1 MAHIHG
7 KAVQRGNTRASARH
21 KDVLLRMILPLLL
34 VLLPAGAGLYAFG
47 QNQPWITAVFAVLF
61 IAATLRF
68 EELGLAFSHHFSHSQ
83 TNSRS
88 SRIVSKALRQLPNEY
103 HVFHDLH
110 FEGNQLDHAVIGPNG
125 LFLIRTRSHLGN
137 VTASG
142 ESLRLNGWPFMLDML
157 TQCWNLT
164 QKLTRHMDLQ
174 YAGGVHPCPVLCF
187 SRASVGIAG
196 PVRGAL
202 VVEAGN
208 LVQAILAH
216 DDALPTDR
224 MYVLIDK
231 FAGLVSAD
239 TGAEPDDE
247 DERQAD
253 RAPQDLL
260 KSNLPVC
267 AGCRHQP
274 SAEEFGLFPG
284 ECPKCGRLY
293 SVTPEKSEAH
303 PQAKPQANPSK
314 VLWKPSLLQLG
325 MTFLLIAGC
334 TGYVAHRQG
343 LFDLEHL
350 FIQSRQTADAEP
362 DASDAP
368 SPAVENG
375 PSPAVVAEQTA
386 GAGNETSPP
395 PQADIMTPDARPGTG
410 MTQNEP
416 PSPVYSQSAHNDAP
430 SLPEQALG
438 VNASCAT
445 VAHALPN
452 ATSKDAQALPSAAT
466 AEAQALPNA
475 TSKNTDAPSTDTA
488 QGSPAPAATLPEP
501 KAETTQAPPRN
512 PDGSFDKGKLV
523 VTSSR
528 PLVLWFRNQ
537 QTCKDFGPFEIKA
550 KSVKD
555 IVLPKGFYSVVY
567 LENGKRRHTTMSFLS
582 DQGQLDF

>member
-7 KAVQRGNTRASARH
+7 KAVQSGNTRASARH
-21 KDVLLRMILPLLL
+21 KDILLRLILPLLL
-34 VLLPAGAGLYAFG
+34 VLMPAGAGLYAFG
-47 QNQPWITAVFAVLF
+47 QNQPWITAIFAVFF

-83 TNSRS
+83 TNSQA
-88 SRIVSKALRQLPNEY
+88 SRIVSKALRQLPSEY

-216 DDALPTDR
+216 DDALPADR

-231 FAGLVSAD
+231 FTGLVNAD
-239 TGAEPDDE
+239 TGSEPGDE
-247 DERQAD
+247 DEPQAD
-253 RAPQDLL
+253 QAPLASL
-260 KSNLPVC
+260 KSNRPVC
-267 AGCRHQP
+267 AACRHQP
-274 SAEEFGLFPG
+274 SPEEFGLFPA

-293 SVTPEKSEAH
+293 AVTPEESET
-303 PQAKPQANPSK
+303 PSPAKPLK

-325 MTFLLIAGC
+325 MTFLLFAGC

-343 LFDLEHL
+343 LFGLEQL
-350 FIQSRQTADAEP
+350 FIQSRQTATAEP
-362 DASDAP
+362 EASEALL
-368 SPAVENG
+368 PAVENG
-375 PSPAVVAEQTA
+375 SSPAVVAEQTA
-386 GAGNETSPP
+386 GADNETSTP
-395 PQADIMTPDARPGTG
+395 PQADIMTPDPRPGTG

-416 PSPVYSQSAHNDAP
+416 ASPVYSQSGDNIAP

-445 VAHALPN
+445 VAQALPN
-452 ATSKDAQALPSAAT
+452 ATSEDAQALPSAAS
-466 AEAQALPNA
+466 AEAQALPKA
-475 TSKNTDAPSTDTA
+475 TSKNTDAPSIDTV
-488 QGSPAPAATLPEP
+488 QGSPAPAATLPKP
-501 KAETTQAPPRN
+501 KAETAQAPPRN
-512 PDGSFDKGKLV
+512 PDESFDKGRLV

-528 PLVLWFRNQ
+528 PLVLWFKNQ

>member
-7 KAVQRGNTRASARH
+7 KAVQSGNTRASARH
-21 KDVLLRMILPLLL
+21 KDILLRLILPLLL
-34 VLLPAGAGLYAFG
+34 VLIPAGAGLYAFG
-47 QNQPWITAVFAVLF
+47 HNQPWITAIFAVFF

-83 TNSRS
+83 TNSQA
-88 SRIVSKALRQLPNEY
+88 SRIVSKALRQLPSEY

-216 DDALPTDR
+216 DDALPADR

-231 FAGLVSAD
+231 LTGLVSAD

-247 DERQAD
+247 DELQAD
-253 RAPQDLL
+253 RTPRGLL

-293 SVTPEKSEAH
+293 SVTHEESEAR
-303 PQAKPQANPSK
+303 PGPKPLK

-325 MTFLLIAGC
+325 ITFLLIAGC

-343 LFDLEHL
+343 LLGLEQL
-350 FIQSRQTADAEP
+350 FIQSRQTADTEP
-362 DASDAP
+362 AASDAL
-368 SPAVENG
+368 SPAAENG
-375 PSPAVVAEQTA
+375 SSPVVVAEQTA
-386 GAGNETSPP
+386 GADNETSTP
-395 PQADIMTPDARPGTG
+395 PQADIMTPDPRPGTG

-416 PSPVYSQSAHNDAP
+416 ASPVYSQSGDNIAP

-445 VAHALPN
+445 VAQALPN
-452 ATSKDAQALPSAAT
+452 ATSEDAQALPSAAS
-466 AEAQALPNA
+466 AEAQALPKA
-475 TSKNTDAPSTDTA
+475 TSKNTDAPSIDTV
-488 QGSPAPAATLPEP
+488 QGSPAPAATLPKP
-501 KAETTQAPPRN
+501 KAETAQAPPRN
-512 PDGSFDKGKLV
+512 PDESFDKGRLV

-550 KSVKD
+550 KRVKD

>member
-7 KAVQRGNTRASARH
+7 KAVQSGNTRASARH
-21 KDVLLRMILPLLL
+21 KDVLLRLILPLLL

-83 TNSRS
+83 TNSQS
-88 SRIVSKALRQLPNEY
+88 SRIVSKALRQLPDEY
-103 HVFHDLH
+103 HVFHDLR
-110 FEGNQLDHAVIGPNG
+110 FEGNQLDHAVVGPNG

-137 VTASG
+137 VTATG

-174 YAGGVHPCPVLCF
+174 YAGSVHPCPVLCF

-196 PVRGAL
+196 PVRGTL

-224 MYVLIDK
+224 MCVLIDK
-231 FAGLVSAD
+231 FTGLVSAD
-239 TGAEPDDE
+239 TGAEPGDE
-247 DERQAD
+247 DEPQAD
-253 RAPQDLL
+253 HALRDLL

-284 ECPKCGRLY
+284 ECPKCGHLY
-293 SVTPEKSEAH
+293 SFKPDESEVR
-303 PQAKPQANPSK
+303 PRPKPLK
-314 VLWKPSLLQLG
+314 VFWKPSLLQLG
-325 MTFLLIAGC
+325 MTFLIIAGC

-343 LFDLEHL
+343 LLGLEQL
-350 FIQSRQTADAEP
+350 FIQSRQTSDAEP
-362 DASDAP
+362 EASEAL

-375 PSPAVVAEQTA
+375 SSHAVVVEQTA
-386 GAGNETSPP
+386 GAGNHTSTP
-395 PQADIMTPDARPGTG
+395 PQADIMTPDPRPDTA

-416 PSPVYSQSAHNDAP
+416 ASPVYSQSANNTAP
-430 SLPEQALG
+430 SLPEQALA
-438 VNASCAT
+438 VNTSCAT
-445 VAHALPN
+445 VAQALPN
-452 ATSKDAQALPSAAT
+452 ATS
-466 AEAQALPNA
+466 AEAQAAPNA
-475 TSKNTDAPSTDTA
+475 TSKNTDAPSSDTA
-488 QGSPAPAATLPEP
+488 QAAATLPEP
-501 KAETTQAPPRN
+501 KAEAAEAPPQN
-512 PDGSFDKGKLV
+512 PEGSFDKGRLV
-523 VTSSR
+523 VTSPRS
-528 PLVLWFRNQ
+528 LVLWFRNQ

>member
-7 KAVQRGNTRASARH
+7 KAVQSGNTRASARH
-21 KDVLLRMILPLLL
+21 KDILLRLILPLLL
-34 VLLPAGAGLYAFG
+34 VLMPAGAGLYAFG
-47 QNQPWITAVFAVLF
+47 QNQPWITAIFAVFF

-68 EELGLAFSHHFSHSQ
+68 EELGLTFSHRFSHSQ
-83 TNSRS
+83 TNSRC

-208 LVQAILAH
+208 LVQAILSH

-231 FAGLVSAD
+231 FTGLVSAD

-247 DERQAD
+247 DEPQAD
-253 RAPQDLL
+253 QAPLALL
-260 KSNLPVC
+260 KSNRPVC

-274 SAEEFGLFPG
+274 SAEEFGLFPA

-293 SVTPEKSEAH
+293 SVTPEKSEAA
-303 PQAKPQANPSK
+303 PQAKPLK
-314 VLWKPSLLQLG
+314 DLWKPSILQLG
-325 MTFLLIAGC
+325 MTFLLIVGC
-334 TGYVAHRQG
+334 TGYIAHRQG
-343 LFDLEHL
+343 LLGLEQL
-350 FIQSRQTADAEP
+350 FIQSRQTAGTEP
-362 DASDAP
+362 AASDAL
-368 SPAVENG
+368 SPAAENG
-375 PSPAVVAEQTA
+375 SAAVVAEQTA
-386 GAGNETSPP
+386 GAGNETSAP
-395 PQADIMTPDARPGTG
+395 PQAEIMTPDARSGTG
-410 MTQNEP
+410 VSQNEP
-416 PSPVYSQSAHNDAP
+416 PSPVYSQSADNTAP

-438 VNASCAT
+438 VNASYAT
-445 VAHALPN
+445 A
-452 ATSKDAQALPSAAT
+452 AQALPST
-466 AEAQALPNA
+466 TSAEAQALPNA
-475 TSKNTDAPSTDTA
+475 TSKNAGAPSTGTA
-488 QGSPAPAATLPEP
+488 QGSPAPTATLPKP
-501 KAETTQAPPRN
+501 KAEAAQAPPRN
-512 PDGSFDKGKLV
+512 ADGSFDKGRLV

-537 QTCKDFGPFEIKA
+537 QTYKDFGPFEIKA

>member
-7 KAVQRGNTRASARH
+7 KAVQSGNTRASARH
-21 KDVLLRMILPLLL
+21 KDILLRLILPLLL
-34 VLLPAGAGLYAFG
+34 VLMPAGAGLYAFG
-47 QNQPWITAVFAVLF
+47 QNQPWITAVFAVFF

-68 EELGLAFSHHFSHSQ
+68 EELGLAFSHRFSHSQ

-231 FAGLVSAD
+231 FTGLVSAD

-247 DERQAD
+247 DELQAD
-253 RAPQDLL
+253 QVPRGSL
-260 KSNLPVC
+260 KSNRPVC

-274 SAEEFGLFPG
+274 SPEEFGLFPG

-293 SVTPEKSEAH
+293 SVTPEKSEAL
-303 PQAKPQANPSK
+303 PQAKPLKA
-314 VLWKPSLLQLG
+314 LWKPSLLQLG

-343 LFDLEHL
+343 LLGLEQLFD
-350 FIQSRQTADAEP
+350 QSRQTADAEP
-362 DASDAP
+362 AGSDAP
-368 SPAVENG
+368 SPAADNG
-375 PSPAVVAEQTA
+375 SAAVVAEQTA
-386 GAGNETSPP
+386 GAGNETSAP

-410 MTQNEP
+410 VTQNEP
-416 PSPVYSQSAHNDAP
+416 PSPVYSQSAGDTPP

-445 VAHALPN
+445 VAHALPS
-452 ATSKDAQALPSAAT
+452 ATSADAEALPSAAS
-466 AEAQALPNA
+466 AEAQAFPNA
-475 TSKNTDAPSTDTA
+475 TSKNTDAPSTRTV
-488 QGSPAPAATLPEP
+488 QGSPAPAATLPKP
-501 KAETTQAPPRN
+501 KADAAQAPPRSL
-512 PDGSFDKGKLV
+512 DGSFDKGRLV